1 VAQTG
6 SQPAVYAKMLR
17 RVKGIERERIEGDK
31 KKGNLSELNENKR
44 Q

>member
-6 SQPAVYAKMLR
+6 SQPAVYAKGLR

-31 KKGNLSELNENKR
+31 KKGNLSELRKGRE
-44 Q
+44 